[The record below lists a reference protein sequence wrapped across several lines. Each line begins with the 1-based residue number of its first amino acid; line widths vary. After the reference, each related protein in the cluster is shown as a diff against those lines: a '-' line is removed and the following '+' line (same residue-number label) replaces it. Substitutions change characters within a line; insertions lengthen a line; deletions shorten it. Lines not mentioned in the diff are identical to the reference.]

1 MGLIGQSW
9 KHRKMCRRLVL
20 IYQQTTNI
28 LLKTKQQQY
37 HRVHYAVSNTT
48 PTPTNNLLFQKIRVG
63 GHSIGDTPGP
73 IPNPEAKPKHADGT
87 APGRVW
93 ESKSP
98 PTLKLQKNKKR
109 GPHRTHPVRAPF
121 FAYPPAHALTKKSPK
136 ATITIR
142 QTHGYQSNTMK
153 GVSPEALEHALTT
166 AGRIHGN
173 QLIHHS
179 DRGS

>member
-73 IPNPEAKPKHADGT
+73 IPNPEAKPNHADGT

-109 GPHRTHPVRAPF
+109 GPPRTHPVRAPF
-121 FAYPPAHALTKKSPK
+121 FAYPPAHTPAKNASPRINHVK
-136 ATITIR
+136 VVDPS
-142 QTHGYQSNTMK
+142 QLPH
-153 GVSPEALEHALTT
+153 PTT
-166 AGRIHGN
+166 YPPQAPTNPPRPTTPWWPVT
-173 QLIHHS
+173 
-179 DRGS
+179 